1 MKEELLRIE
10 NGLLPVKNKK
20 IILDL
25 EISRGECVG
34 IFPDSI
40 SDSDTILNFF
50 RGTMDLK
57 TGKAFIREEQTDS
70 VMIHREISN
79 RVAVLERKTN
89 YSPEL
94 TVGDYL
100 FALKGSLGLRERSEM
115 KKRFKSQESL
125 EMKELLCGEI
135 DWKERIR
142 DLSPIDYGRVFL
154 FQCWLYDV
162 DILVFSFLTE
172 YLRADDI
179 ERFMEYSELLLQRGK
194 AVYIQ
199 DQSYEF
205 LFRYAGRI
213 DILKKG
219 LICYRLSE
227 DEYEKEKLYTAA
239 SGVWKSAAPV
249 TAGRGKI
256 VLEMDQIRF
265 HEQDEEPFSMQVRS
279 GEIAVI
285 RDNDYKTASRLVNTL
300 AGGQRWK
307 EGEIRINGKK
317 VTPGILKSY
326 LGKKTGIQTS
336 VTSRKEST
344 LFKNLTGLE
353 NLSLVLAPKAGKR
366 VVRKKLEQNILQEC
380 SRWFPE
386 EQMLKKTGEW
396 SQKDYLILSYL
407 KWYMLNPGILICFF
421 PFNGLEY
428 YLYDL
433 VMEMML
439 MCLGKGMGILLLTG
453 EASGISSRC
462 NNKEFLNRLRI
473 V

>member
-40 SDSDTILNFF
+40 SDSDMILNFF

-57 TGKAFIREEQTDS
+57 IGKAFICEKPMDS
-70 VMIHREISN
+70 SSIHWEISN

-94 TVGDYL
+94 TVEDYL
-100 FALKGSLGLRERSEM
+100 FFLKGNLSFRERAEM
-115 KKRFKSQESL
+115 KKRFQSQEAL
-125 EMKELLCGEI
+125 EMQELLCRDI
-135 DWKERIR
+135 SWKERIR

-154 FQCWLYDV
+154 FQCWLYNV
-162 DILVFSFLTE
+162 DIMVFSFLTE
-172 YLRADDI
+172 YLRSDDI
-179 ERFMEYSELLLQRGK
+179 EHFMGYSELLLQRGK

-199 DQSYEF
+199 DQSHEF

-219 LICYRLSE
+219 LICYRLSV
-227 DEYEKEKLYTAA
+227 DEYEKEKMYTAS
-239 SGVWKSAAPV
+239 SGMWKSTAPV
-249 TAGRGKI
+249 TIGSGRI
-256 VLEMDQIRF
+256 ILEMDQVSF
-265 HEQDEEPFSMQVRS
+265 HEQDEASFSLQVRS
-279 GEIAVI
+279 GEITVI
-285 RDNDYKTASRLVNTL
+285 RDNDYKTASRLVSTL
-300 AGGQRWK
+300 TGGQRWK
-307 EGEIRINGKK
+307 KGEIRIDGKN
-317 VTPGILKSY
+317 VTPGILKNY
-326 LGKKTGIQTS
+326 LGKKIGIQTS

-353 NLSLVLAPKAGKR
+353 NLSLVLASKAGKR
-366 VVRKKLEQNILQEC
+366 LVRKKLEQNILQES
-380 SRWFPE
+380 SRWFSE

-428 YLYDL
+428 YLYDQ
-433 VMEMML
+433 VVEMML

-453 EASGISSRC
+453 EAGGISSRC